1 MIMRQSTEF
10 DGKIS
15 FAFDEKVS
23 NDPESQPIPLQSR
36 PSRLAC
42 WELPRRTR
50 SKRTLT
56 TRRQVACVCASISP
70 GTNAQAMLL
79 LPSTLCRAHGEVWPL
94 FYEPLVSGGNL
105 LGVWVLPEE
114 YRKIGFVWEMDTGKC
129 FGIERRAVTAG
140 PYTFMRQSIEVAGM
154 ISVVL
159 YVKVSNDP
167 ESAPIPVQSR
177 DFTALARHCFC
188 GWEWKEAL
196 DGGLAFVLAKE
207 GLTDFRVC
215 ESCERGVPGRRRRR
229 GLVNSF

>member
-1 MIMRQSTEF
+1 
-10 DGKIS
+10 
-15 FAFDEKVS
+15 
-23 NDPESQPIPLQSR
+23 
-36 PSRLAC
+36 
-42 WELPRRTR
+42 
-50 SKRTLT
+50 
-56 TRRQVACVCASISP
+56 
-70 GTNAQAMLL
+70 MLL

-94 FYEPLVSGGNL
+94 FYEPLVSGGDR

-188 GWEWKEAL
+188 GWDW
-196 DGGLAFVLAKE
+196 KE
-207 GLTDFRVC
+207 GLTDFEVC
-215 ESCERGVPGRRRRR
+215 ESCVRGVPGRRRRR
-229 GLVNSF
+229 RLVSSSEQVQVLG